1 MAPKTDIT
9 WLQLQDRLVRAKESD
24 CLTLLKAEKAGKKR
38 VQYLLRIYGRFNV
51 LRTKRERTELLK

>member
-1 MAPKTDIT
+1 MAVKTDIT
-9 WLQLQDRLVRAKESD
+9 WLELQDKLAKAKEKD
-24 CLTLLKAEKAGKKR
+24 CLTLLEAEKTGKQR